1 MAFNEDLLRDYALMI
16 TSGYL
21 AYDLLLCIA
30 VRITFAGVTD
40 PFWRPKTQRRREPKL
55 EAKPVA
61 VRPQQLQQQQ
71 QQQQT
76 TASEA
81 SDAASSSPSPST
93 TPPAPSASPLLP
105 SVCGVS
111 SPRAPA
117 DGVDPS
123 ADDEGASSSAAA
135 AVAPAPPP
143 VRIDD
148 ALTLLHHVLII
159 GAFSGGVALHIG
171 TFFMSC
177 FLLNEAS
184 TLPLNLN
191 WLLACMRAA
200 GLWGGGRE
208 STVSRISVDGTEQL
222 RHPPPSLSLS
232 ARFYAALYKANGVVL
247 LMLFL
252 LLRVLFNVCV
262 LAAMVLTWWSLRP
275 LWLGRSA
282 SSSSDSND
290 SSSTTGSGG
299 VGESE
304 PAPMTPL
311 HISQCAVLSAL
322 AAGHVLINVLWA
334 AALVKAV
341 RRKLCGKGSTPAH
354 KSKQSKAA

>member
-1 MAFNEDLLRDYALMI
+1 
-16 TSGYL
+16 
-21 AYDLLLCIA
+21 
-30 VRITFAGVTD
+30 
-40 PFWRPKTQRRREPKL
+40 
-55 EAKPVA
+55 
-61 VRPQQLQQQQ
+61 
-71 QQQQT
+71 
-76 TASEA
+76 
-81 SDAASSSPSPST
+81 
-93 TPPAPSASPLLP
+93 
-105 SVCGVS
+105 
-111 SPRAPA
+111 
-117 DGVDPS
+117 
-123 ADDEGASSSAAA
+123 
-135 AVAPAPPP
+135 

-208 STVSRISVDGTEQL
+208 ATASRISVDGAEQPRNPRPL
-222 RHPPPSLSLS
+222 LSLS

-247 LMLFL
+247 LVLFL

-275 LWLGRSA
+275 LWLGRS
-282 SSSSDSND
+282 SSSSSD
-290 SSSTTGSGG
+290 SSSTTGNGG

-304 PAPMTPL
+304 PAPMTSL
-311 HISQCAVLSAL
+311 HISQCAALSAL

-354 KSKQSKAA
+354 KSKKSKAA